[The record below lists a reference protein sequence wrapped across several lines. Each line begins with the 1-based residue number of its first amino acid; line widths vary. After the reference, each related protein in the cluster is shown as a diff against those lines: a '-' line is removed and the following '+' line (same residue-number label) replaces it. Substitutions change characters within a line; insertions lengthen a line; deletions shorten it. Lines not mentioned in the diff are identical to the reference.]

1 MAKHYFR
8 NVPDFNY
15 VSRLSGQKSISD
27 YVTVKNL
34 FKRVKIRDEIFQD
47 LTYFTKYKVVGD
59 DRPDNVARK
68 VYGDSRYDW
77 LVLLA
82 NNVMNVET
90 EWPMGQESFAN
101 YMTRKYG
108 SEENF
113 SNIHHYV
120 TKEVRDS
127 VDRVIVR
134 AGFEV
139 PLSYTTSYFDNQTKT
154 QVTTTDNKVAVTN
167 YEYEDSREDAKR
179 NIFVI
184 KSKYLGVIKND
195 IDELMPYTKGST
207 QFLTDSLVQGDNIK
221 LYT

>member
-47 LTYFTKYKVVGD
+47 LTYFTKYKVVGE
-59 DRPDNVARK
+59 DRPDTVAMK

-90 EWPMGQESFAN
+90 EWPMSQESFAN
-101 YMTRKYG
+101 YMIRRYG

-120 TKEVRDS
+120 TKEIRDS
-127 VDRVIVR
+127 VGRVISR

-139 PLSYTTSYFDNQTKT
+139 PLSYTTNYFDNQTKT

-167 YEYEDSREDAKR
+167 YEYEESREDAKR

-184 KSKYLGVIKND
+184 KSNYLAVIKND
-195 IDELMPYTKGST
+195 IDELMPYRNGST
-207 QFLTDSLVQGDNIK
+207 QFLTDNLVQGDNIK

>member
-139 PLSYTTSYFDNQTKT
+139 PLSYTTSYFDNQKRV